1 MTVSTEVDHNEYTG
15 NGVTTTFPYTF
26 RIFQKSDLVVQVVD
40 LNENITELI
49 LDTDYIVTG
58 AGGYNGG
65 NVILSKALVN
75 GYQISISRELPVTQ
89 DTDLRNQ
96 GKFFAEVH
104 EDAFDKL
111 TMLIQQAISWL
122 RLSLR
127 KPSFVANYYDALDN
141 YIRNLRDPSQPKD
154 AATKNY
160 VDSVANSNL
169 NHTLRTPEA
178 IPSLPGIDQRKNK
191 IVAMDNSGNPI
202 MVLPESGSAADVLIE
217 LAKPTGAS
225 LIGYPGYNNLNEFLH
240 TTIRTV
246 EEFREP
252 GFTDAQTFQAAVN
265 AGSVRVPAGT
275 TIEITGNVD
284 ITIPGDRLI
293 LVETGGVIKSNGR
306 FTAYGVNNVHWV
318 INGLVESTGMVA
330 APAKSGWPNTAEGTQ
345 AGDERGFIEFGGTV
359 FAGNDGKNYSVTGS
373 GHVQGPW
380 SGTPD
385 VSDLANQLNKKGIAA
400 WNCSGFTVEGVSID
414 GFEGEQVYWFSR
426 NADNRDAVFNRVK
439 STNARFNALNMNVY
453 SATKNIRVIDC
464 YTNNSYNGIE
474 SSAGDIINT
483 IHDNPINAGILFG
496 HGTGGGNRLI
506 DGNKVNDCLGTP
518 YSLLYNKDYEG
529 RGYVP
534 IVTITNNVAT
544 NPANHFICVS
554 GISGLKI
561 ENNIC
566 YGLKAGRFIQA
577 TVIEG
582 GVIKN
587 NTNYKPNPGTQ
598 HVYQAACY
606 SVFESD
612 NDLITLGG
620 SYAPTKLS
628 ERAITGGLESNIT
641 AFGIRENFHE
651 LRTGNP
657 QLASGPEYRFSYDTG
672 VNFIAASISSN
683 LIAYDGAGASAN
695 LSFNNLKINNS
706 DVLGQSWEMTTRGYL
721 SPGTDGTQDFGAAS
735 RRINS
740 SYFTVPPIVSS
751 DKCLK
756 QQEEWLDDAEKRVAL
771 KIKRLLKK
779 YKLNDSVLKKGNNAR
794 IHIGVIAQDVRDA
807 FLSEN
812 LDPHSYAL
820 FCYDEWDES
829 PEIIEEDEDGK
840 LIVKQHYIAAGSRYS
855 IRYEEL
861 LCFIIAAI

>member
-1 MTVSTEVDHNEYTG
+1 MTDITANVIVSMPSQLFTMARSFKAVANGKIYIGKIDTDPVNPENQIQVYVENEDGSHVPVSQPIIINAAGYPVYNGQIAKFVTVQGHSMAVYDAYGVQQFYFPNVLKYDPDQLERRLSSG
-15 NGVTTTFPYTF
+15 NGA
-26 RIFQKSDLVVQVVD
+26 
-40 LNENITELI
+40 
-49 LDTDYIVTG
+49 DY
-58 AGGYNGG
+58 
-65 NVILSKALVN
+65 
-75 GYQISISRELPVTQ
+75 
-89 DTDLRNQ
+89 
-96 GKFFAEVH
+96 
-104 EDAFDKL
+104 
-111 TMLIQQAISWL
+111 
-122 RLSLR
+122 
-127 KPSFVANYYDALDN
+127 
-141 YIRNLRDPSQPKD
+141 
-154 AATKNY
+154 
-160 VDSVANSNL
+160 
-169 NHTLRTPEA
+169 
-178 IPSLPGIDQRKNK
+178 
-191 IVAMDNSGNPI
+191 
-202 MVLPESGSAADVLIE
+202 
-217 LAKPTGAS
+217 
-225 LIGYPGYNNLNEFLH
+225 IGYPGYDDLTQFLH
-240 TTIRTV
+240 TTIRTI

-252 GFTDAQTFQAAVN
+252 GYTDAQTFQAAVN
-265 AGSVRVPAGT
+265 SGSVRIPSGT
-275 TIEITGNVD
+275 TIEIIGNVD
-284 ITIPGDRLI
+284 ITIPGDRII
-293 LVETGGVIKSNGR
+293 LVENGGVIKSNGR
-306 FTAYGVNNVHWV
+306 FTAYGVNNVHWIV
-318 INGLVESTGMVA
+318 NGLVECTGMVP
-330 APAKSGWPNTAEGTQ
+330 APAKSGWPNTAAGTQ
-345 AGDERGFIEFGGTV
+345 SGDERGFIEFGGVV
-359 FAGNDGKNYSVTGS
+359 FAGNDGFCYSVTGN
-373 GHVQGPW
+373 GRIQGYW
-380 SGTPD
+380 SGTPNN
-385 VSDLANQLNKKGIAA
+385 SDLVNQVNRKGIAA
-400 WNCSGFTVEGVSID
+400 WNCSRFTVKGVHID

-426 NADNRDAVFNRVK
+426 NANNRDALFDSVT

-453 SATKNIRVIDC
+453 SAMFNIVIRDC
-464 YTNNSYNGIE
+464 YTNVSYNGVE

-483 IHDNPINAGILFG
+483 THDGSVNSGILFG
-496 HGTGGGNRLI
+496 LGTGGGNRLI

-566 YGLKAGRFIQA
+566 YGLKAGKFIQA

-587 NTNYKPNPGTQ
+587 NTNYKPNAGTQ

-628 ERAITGGLESNIT
+628 EHAITGGLESNIT

-651 LRTGNP
+651 LRAGNP

-721 SPGTDGTQDFGAAS
+721 LPGTDGTQDFAAAN
-735 RRINS
+735 RRANNS
-740 SYFTVPPIVSS
+740 FFTVAPTISS
-751 DKCLK
+751 DKSLK
-756 QQEEWLDDAEKRVAL
+756 QQESWLDDAEKRVAL
-771 KIKRLLKK
+771 KIKSLLKK
-779 YKLNDSVLKKGNNAR
+779 YKLNNAVLIKGDKAR
-794 IHIGVIAQDVRDA
+794 IHVGVIAQDVMDA
-807 FLSEN
+807 FVSEG
-812 LDPHSYAL
+812 LDPCSYAL

>member
-306 FTAYGVNNVHWV
+306 FTAYGVNNVHWIV
-318 INGLVESTGMVA
+318 NGLVECTGMVP
-330 APAKSGWPNTAEGTQ
+330 APAKSGWPNTAAGTQ
-345 AGDERGFIEFGGTV
+345 SGDERGFIEFGGAV
-359 FAGNDGKNYSVTGS
+359 FAGNDGFGYSVTGN
-373 GHVQGPW
+373 GRIQGYW
-380 SGTPD
+380 SGTPNI
-385 VSDLANQLNKKGIAA
+385 SDLVNQVNRKGIAA
-400 WNCSGFTVEGVSID
+400 WNCSRFTVKGVHID

-426 NADNRDAVFNRVK
+426 NANNRDALFDSVT

-453 SATKNIRVIDC
+453 SAMFNIVIRDC
-464 YTNNSYNGIE
+464 YTNVSYNGVE

-483 IHDNPINAGILFG
+483 THDGSVNSGILFG
-496 HGTGGGNRLI
+496 LGTGGGNRLI

-544 NPANHFICVS
+544 NPANHFIAVS

-587 NTNYKPNPGTQ
+587 NTNYKPNAGTQ

-612 NDLITLGG
+612 NDLVTLGG
-620 SYAPTKLS
+620 SYAPAKLS

-740 SYFTVPPIVSS
+740 SYFTVSPIVSS

-829 PEIIEEDEDGK
+829 PEIVERDE
-840 LIVKQHYIAAGSRYS
+840 
-855 IRYEEL
+855 
-861 LCFIIAAI
+861 

>member
-15 NGVTTTFPYTF
+15 NGVTTAFPYTF

-265 AGSVRVPAGT
+265 SGSVRIPSGT
-275 TIEITGNVD
+275 TIEIIGNVD
-284 ITIPGDRLI
+284 ITIPGDRII
-293 LVETGGVIKSNGR
+293 LVENGGVIKSNGR
-306 FTAYGVNNVHWV
+306 FTAYGVNNVHWIV
-318 INGLVESTGMVA
+318 NGLVECTGMVP
-330 APAKSGWPNTAEGTQ
+330 APAKSGWPNTAAGTQ
-345 AGDERGFIEFGGTV
+345 SGDERGFIEFGGAV
-359 FAGNDGKNYSVTGS
+359 FAGNDGFGYSVTGN
-373 GHVQGPW
+373 GRIQGYW
-380 SGTPD
+380 SGTPNI
-385 VSDLANQLNKKGIAA
+385 SDLVNQVNRKGIAA
-400 WNCSGFTVEGVSID
+400 WNCSRFTVKGVHID

-426 NADNRDAVFNRVK
+426 NANNRDALFDSVT

-483 IHDNPINAGILFG
+483 THDKPINAGILFG
-496 HGTGGGNRLI
+496 HGTGGGDRLI
-506 DGNKVNDCLGTP
+506 DGNQVNECLGTP
-518 YSLLYNKDYEG
+518 YSLLYNKDYES

-534 IVTITNNVAT
+534 NVTVVNNTAT
-544 NPANHFICVS
+544 NPGVHFITIS
-554 GISGLKI
+554 GITGFKVA
-561 ENNIC
+561 NNTC
-566 YGLKAGRFIQA
+566 YGLKTGRFIQA
-577 TVIEG
+577 TVLQGGIIE
-582 GVIKN
+582 N
-587 NTNYKPNPGTQ
+587 NTNYKPLLGTE
-598 HVYQAACY
+598 HVYRGECY
-606 SVFESD
+606 SVEER
-612 NDLITLGG
+612 NNTRVLLGG
-620 SYAPTKLS
+620 SYVTAAATDHAIIGGNS
-628 ERAITGGLESNIT
+628 GAITT
-641 AFGIRENFHE
+641 FGNRENFTD
-651 LRTGNP
+651 LRADNPALGTG
-657 QLASGPEYRFSYDTG
+657 AEYRFSYDIG
-672 VNFIAASISSN
+672 IRFVAASISSN
-683 LIAYDGAGASAN
+683 LAAYDAAGASAS

-706 DVLGQSWEMTTRGYL
+706 DVLGQSWEMNTHGYL
-721 SPGTDGTQDFGAAS
+721 LPGTDGTQDFGAVS
-735 RRINS
+735 RRVNS
-740 SYFTVPPIVSS
+740 SYFTVSPIVSS

>member
-1 MTVSTEVDHNEYTG
+1 MTDITANVIVSMPSQLFTMARSFKAVANGKIYIGKIDTDPVNPENQIQVYVENEDGSHVPVSQPIIINAAGYPVYNGQIAKFVTVQGHSMAVYDAYGVQQFYFPNVLKYDPDQLERRLSSG
-15 NGVTTTFPYTF
+15 NGA
-26 RIFQKSDLVVQVVD
+26 
-40 LNENITELI
+40 
-49 LDTDYIVTG
+49 DY
-58 AGGYNGG
+58 
-65 NVILSKALVN
+65 
-75 GYQISISRELPVTQ
+75 
-89 DTDLRNQ
+89 
-96 GKFFAEVH
+96 
-104 EDAFDKL
+104 
-111 TMLIQQAISWL
+111 
-122 RLSLR
+122 
-127 KPSFVANYYDALDN
+127 
-141 YIRNLRDPSQPKD
+141 
-154 AATKNY
+154 
-160 VDSVANSNL
+160 
-169 NHTLRTPEA
+169 
-178 IPSLPGIDQRKNK
+178 
-191 IVAMDNSGNPI
+191 
-202 MVLPESGSAADVLIE
+202 
-217 LAKPTGAS
+217 
-225 LIGYPGYNNLNEFLH
+225 IGYPGYDDLTQFLH
-240 TTIRTV
+240 TTIRTI

-252 GFTDAQTFQAAVN
+252 GYTDAQTFQSAVN

-284 ITIPGDRLI
+284 ITIPGDRII
-293 LVETGGVIKSNGR
+293 LVENGGVIKSNGR
-306 FTAYGVNNVHWV
+306 FTAYGVNNVHWIV
-318 INGLVESTGMVA
+318 NGLVECTGMVP
-330 APAKSGWPNTAEGTQ
+330 APAKSGWPNTAAGTQ
-345 AGDERGFIEFGGTV
+345 SGDERGFIEFGGVV
-359 FAGNDGKNYSVTGS
+359 FAGNDGFCYSVTGN
-373 GHVQGPW
+373 GRIQGYW
-380 SGTPD
+380 SGTPNN
-385 VSDLANQLNKKGIAA
+385 SDLVNQVNRKGIAA
-400 WNCSGFTVEGVSID
+400 WNCSRFTVKGVHID
-414 GFEGEQVYWFSR
+414 GFEGEQVYWFSH
-426 NADNRDAVFNRVK
+426 NANNRDVLFDSVT

-453 SATKNIRVIDC
+453 SAMFNIVIRDC
-464 YTNNSYNGIE
+464 YTNVSYNGVE

-483 IHDNPINAGILFG
+483 THDGSVNSGILFG

-587 NTNYKPNPGTQ
+587 NTNYKPNVGTQ

-695 LSFNNLKINNS
+695 LSFNNLKINKS

-721 SPGTDGTQDFGAAS
+721 LPGTDGTQDFGAAS

-740 SYFTVPPIVSS
+740 SYFTVSPVVSS

-829 PEIIEEDEDGK
+829 PEIVERDEHGT
-840 LIVKQHYIAAGSRYS
+840 LTVKQPYIASGSRYS
-855 IRYEEL
+855 IRYDEL